1 MKPAASL
8 VRISATYAR
17 RRHDR
22 APRGEEVVDR
32 SRDCQDDDGRH
43 LAERAYRISFDDAVS
58 EHGRRPG
65 VPER

>member
-8 VRISATYAR
+8 VRISATCAR

-32 SRDCQDDDGRH
+32 CQDDDGRH
-43 LAERAYRISFDDAVS
+43 LAGRAHGISVDDAVS
-58 EHGRRPG
+58 EHRRRRSG
-65 VPER
+65 ALARL